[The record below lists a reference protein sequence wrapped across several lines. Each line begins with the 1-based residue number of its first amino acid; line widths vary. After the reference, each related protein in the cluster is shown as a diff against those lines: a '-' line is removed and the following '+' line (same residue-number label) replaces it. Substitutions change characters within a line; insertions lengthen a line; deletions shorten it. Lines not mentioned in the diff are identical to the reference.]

1 MNRNERRTPE
11 RDLADKAL
19 EVFNRL
25 ERVQRIAD
33 ENDSS
38 RIDEITELKRE
49 RAYFFIDQEMDD
61 IMNEAEAV
69 HQELKK
75 QRASTGSYPEEN

>member
-49 RAYFFIDQEMDD
+49 RAYLFIDQEMYD
-61 IMNEAEAV
+61 IIDEAEAV
-69 HQELKK
+69 HQELKE
-75 QRASTGSYPEEN
+75 QRARTGSYPEEN

>member
-19 EVFNRL
+19 EIYNRL
-25 ERVQRIAD
+25 NRAEKIAR
-33 ENDSS
+33 ENDST
-38 RIDEITELKRE
+38 REDEITELKRE
-49 RAYFFIDQEMDD
+49 RAAFFIDQEMND

-69 HQELKK
+69 HQELK
-75 QRASTGSYPEEN
+75 QERARTGSYPEEN